1 MHNGY
6 PALSCIALS
15 PHCCVPENCMGLGQI
30 VQGFLQILLSSK
42 TNEDNKDKWFH
53 LTHWQPHLYVLV
65 LFFASFEIL
74 SQGKFSHFCLLWE
87 GLCCGRMCLCNRT
100 TMPWFPPNLKFS
112 FTLRGASSKFQHFL
126 KLLVPTFL
134 QLNKSILFSLFC
146 FKSGFEF

>member
-1 MHNGY
+1 MHCFIPPPLLCPRKIVWVLDKLCKGFCKFY
-6 PALSCIALS
+6 S
-15 PHCCVPENCMGLGQI
+15 PLRQMKI
-30 VQGFLQILLSSK
+30 TK
-42 TNEDNKDKWFH
+42 TNDSILRTDN
-53 LTHWQPHLYVLV
+53 LTYVLA

-134 QLNKSILFSLFC
+134 QLNKSILFSLFF
-146 FKSGFEF
+146 FKIGFGF